1 LKTRVPSATM
11 LVFAAIVSS
20 LLVGQSAQAGYVLTL
35 EQVGPNLVAT
45 GTGALDLSGLHSA
58 AMDFGRSESK
68 LAPDSA
74 FISTGPTGLVFFE
87 DYIGLGAITGP
98 TNFGSG
104 AAVLAISGSGDFVGI
119 IAVEQLLF
127 VPQGY
132 ISDEPLSSSATFP
145 GSFDSDGVTPGTYE
159 WTWGP
164 GPDQNFTLLVV
175 PEPTSLSLLVFG
187 VLLLLLLTGFR
198 YRQSA

>member
-1 LKTRVPSATM
+1 M

-20 LLVGQSAQAGYVLTL
+20 LLVGQSVQAGYVLTL

-45 GTGALDLSGLHSA
+45 GTGALDLSGLTSFAVDFSRPTIA
-58 AMDFGRSESK
+58 ANPAE
-68 LAPDSA
+68 
-74 FISTGPTGLVFFE
+74 ISTGPVVGAVFFE
-87 DYIGLGAITGP
+87 DYFGFGAITGP

-104 AAVLAISGSGDFVGI
+104 GVAKLAISGSGDFVGI
-119 IAVEQLLF
+119 IPLAQLLM

-132 ISDEPLSSSATFP
+132 LSDEPLSSSATFP

-187 VLLLLLLTGFR
+187 VLLLLLLAGFR